1 MRVRMIDD
9 SVLCTRGLATGMM
22 LSGLIWLV
30 AAAVLSLAFPN
41 L

>member
-1 MRVRMIDD
+1 MIDD

-22 LSGLIWLV
+22 LSGLIWLL
-30 AAAVLSLAFPN
+30 AATLLSFALPN